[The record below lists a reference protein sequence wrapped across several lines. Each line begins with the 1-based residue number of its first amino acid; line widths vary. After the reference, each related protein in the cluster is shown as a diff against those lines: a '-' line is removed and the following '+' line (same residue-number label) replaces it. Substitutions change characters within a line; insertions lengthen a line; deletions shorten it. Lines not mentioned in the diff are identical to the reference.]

1 MNFSPVHTL
10 SPRDP
15 ALQALADL
23 PIEVPFHSII
33 GQKIGGAVENGS
45 DAVVSYASSHLDGVS
60 PELVVRSG
68 HGVCKNRDAQR
79 EVIRILHL
87 ELQCEKRM
95 NESRSLAQKITS
107 MPGTYAEGRKRVFHN
122 SAAPRENFRMKKT
135 KIVIAGGGFAGLYA
149 AKYLDKHLA
158 WRPDMEVTLVA
169 RENFILFT
177 PMLHE
182 VAAGD
187 LAPADIVNPQR
198 RILRHVHV
206 VEAEVEGVDLSA
218 RKVRCAHG
226 IDRTELEFEFDHL
239 LLALGSETNFFDNAG
254 IRDWAVT
261 MKNLSDATLLRNRMV
276 AFLEEATLEKDT
288 AARRQWL
295 TFVIAGGGFAGA
307 ETAGAV
313 NDFLRETA
321 KFYHLVGDEEIR
333 VVVIHPGEYLLPELG
348 EELGRYAERK
358 MFERRVETI
367 KGARVA
373 SYDGW
378 VVTLNNGLS
387 IPAATLIWTAGVKP
401 SPVVAALPCP
411 KEKGRIV
418 ADEYLQVRGFT
429 GLWTAGDCAAVPD
442 GYETGKFFPPT
453 AQHGMREAIVAAKN
467 IERTILG
474 QALKPF
480 RYRTMGMLASIGHHT
495 GVASMFGFK
504 FSGFIAWWMWRSVYL
519 MKLPRVVKKLR
530 VLIAWTLDL
539 LFGHDIEQMITLRD
553 VEELSER
560 WTRIR
565 DRRAA

>member
-1 MNFSPVHTL
+1 MPV
-10 SPRDP
+10 
-15 ALQALADL
+15 
-23 PIEVPFHSII
+23 
-33 GQKIGGAVENGS
+33 
-45 DAVVSYASSHLDGVS
+45 
-60 PELVVRSG
+60 
-68 HGVCKNRDAQR
+68 
-79 EVIRILHL
+79 
-87 ELQCEKRM
+87 
-95 NESRSLAQKITS
+95 
-107 MPGTYAEGRKRVFHN
+107 TYAEKRNRVFHN
-122 SAAPRENFRMKKT
+122 SAPAREYLNMKKT

-158 WRPDMEVTLVA
+158 RRPDIEVTLIA

-187 LAPADIVNPQR
+187 LAPGDIVNPLR
-198 RILRHVHV
+198 RILRHVNV
-206 VEAEVEGVDLSA
+206 IEADVTDVDPGA
-218 RKVRCAHG
+218 RKVRCVHG
-226 IDRTELEFEFDHL
+226 LERGELEFDFDHL

-261 MKNLSDATLLRNRMV
+261 MKNLSDAALLRNRVV
-276 AFLEEATLEKDT
+276 AFLEEASLETDA

-313 NDFLRETA
+313 NDFVRETA
-321 KFYHLVGDEEIR
+321 KFYPQLADEEIR
-333 VVVIHPGEYLLPELG
+333 VVVIHPGDYLLPELG

-358 MFERRVETI
+358 MRERKVEVI

-373 SYDGW
+373 NYDGW

-387 IPAATLIWTAGVKP
+387 IPTATLVWTAGVKP
-401 SPVVAALPCP
+401 SPVVAALSCP
-411 KEKGRIV
+411 KERGRIV

-442 GYETGKFFPPT
+442 LSASAARTASPARTFFPPT

-474 QALKPF
+474 RPLQPF

-495 GVASMFGFK
+495 GVASFFGFK

-519 MKLPRVVKKLR
+519 AKLPRLVKKLR
-530 VLIAWTLDL
+530 VMIAWTLDL
-539 LFGHDIEQMITLRD
+539 LFGRDIEQMITLRD
-553 VEELSER
+553 VEELTER

-565 DRRAA
+565 AERKQLNVA